1 MSRIEKRIKK
11 LLGIPGKFKL
21 YSLVKEERRSGKT
34 YYKIVAY
41 ASGKGIRRFRVWKAV
56 EPEVLR
62 LWQEFE
68 KERKLKKEFLK
79 SLSEKLE
86 KALGKLKYDKVEDL
100 RKSLKEMI
108 DDFPGV

>member
-41 ASGKGIRRFRVWKAV
+41 EPKKGIRRFRVWKAV

-68 KERKLKKEFLK
+68 KERRQKKELK
-79 SLSEKLE
+79 ELIEKLPKKE
-86 KALGKLKYDKVEDL
+86 LQKLLEEV
-100 RKSLKEMI
+100 RNH
-108 DDFPGV
+108 DFPGF